1 LRKRQQLLLTVVV
14 KLDCLAVL
22 EVLEVLEVKI
32 KTLQKVEVYTSFIKY
47 WG

>member
-22 EVLEVLEVKI
+22 EVLEVKI